1 MHAVLARK
9 TGFFISKLIPGN
21 CYTERSNSREMKLFS
36 FPFFFL
42 LAQTLQGIEGEV
54 QCRNNDTVP
63 SCFYCMFNPEAN
75 RPVDP
80 ENCNT
85 SPDCMLDSSRCVPRP
100 ENPSTQNPVPPV
112 NPSTPAITEA
122 SVNTQAPVLPQEV
135 FLSRIKVNLK
145 QPTQWSNEQFGF
157 QVEVC
162 NESFCCRSIDM
173 LTQIWTGWAQP
184 ILFVSQLNNL
194 GNCGVLTKYETL
206 DVTVYKT
213 TQGYHP
219 DLMSVVITFEDGSL
233 FREQEFSRSCNRLDR
248 NCRPQPLR
256 WNFPFLDMRENNPS
270 GNRRSREEALP
281 ADQCPDVHKPYDH
294 VCPKDNVKILRVKPQ
309 RERKIC
315 YYQR

>member
-1 MHAVLARK
+1 
-9 TGFFISKLIPGN
+9 
-21 CYTERSNSREMKLFS
+21 MKLFS
-36 FPFFFL
+36 FSFFL
-42 LAQTLQGIEGEV
+42 VFAQTLQGIEGEV
-54 QCRNNDTVP
+54 QRGNNNAVP

-75 RPVDP
+75 LPVDP

-100 ENPSTQNPVPPV
+100 ENPSTQNPFPPV
-112 NPSTPAITEA
+112 NPSTPALSTTEAPATTEA
-122 SVNTQAPVLPQEV
+122 SVLNTQGV

-270 GNRRSREEALP
+270 GNRRSREEDLP